1 MRAVLPINTFKGA
14 GWFAKQM
21 AGSLG
26 ALDARPDPVTLTD
39 ANCAPDI
46 VGQTLRS
53 CELVQ

>member
-1 MRAVLPINTFKGA
+1 MRAVLPINTFEGA

-39 ANCAPDI
+39 ANCAPNI